1 MTPRGAIRSPGS
13 QRRDGAQAQH
23 DLRVWQ
29 RAGQGHPMAAA
40 DVDFKT
46 KISEL
51 KPLHR
56 TWFAT
61 AMVAMVLADGS
72 IDRSEVDFIVKLT
85 SLVKDDG
92 TVERLKKFIQFQ
104 TIPPLGIPTGID
116 KKTGMT
122 MILDLIRIAVAD
134 KDFAPAE
141 KEMIEKLGKS
151 MGFSREE
158 LDKLVMYGF
167 ELMAKGG

>member
-1 MTPRGAIRSPGS
+1 M
-13 QRRDGAQAQH
+13 
-23 DLRVWQ
+23 
-29 RAGQGHPMAAA
+29 

-51 KPLHR
+51 KPPHR

-61 AMVAMVLADGS
+61 ALVAMVLADGS

-85 SLVKDDG
+85 SMVKDEG

-104 TIPPLGIPTGID
+104 TMPPLGAPAGID

-122 MILDLIRIAVAD
+122 MIIDLIRIAVAD
-134 KDFAPAE
+134 KDFAPTE
-141 KEMIEKLGKS
+141 KELIEKIGKS

-167 ELMAKGG
+167 ELMAKGA

>member
-1 MTPRGAIRSPGS
+1 M
-13 QRRDGAQAQH
+13 
-23 DLRVWQ
+23 
-29 RAGQGHPMAAA
+29 

-51 KPLHR
+51 KPPHR
-56 TWFAT
+56 NWFAT
-61 AMVAMVLADGS
+61 ALVAMVLADGN

-85 SLVKDDG
+85 LLVKDEA

-104 TIPPLGIPTGID
+104 TIPPLGSPVGID
-116 KKTGMT
+116 KKMGMT
-122 MILDLIRIAVAD
+122 MIIDLIRVAVAD

-141 KEMIEKLGKS
+141 KEMIEKIGKS

-167 ELMAKGG
+167 ELMAKGA